1 MQPLP
6 TLDRRNF
13 LAILSAAAGT
23 AALTTPA
30 LAQLIAK
37 PAVGPILSWDTID
50 KAGFH
55 VMADQ
60 NTGGNTLLMTS
71 KSQTLLI
78 DTKFAHLAGALLAD
92 AKTFAAPQD
101 HFNLTLINTH
111 HHGDHTGGNALIVP
125 HATTYAH
132 TNAIDR
138 IKSQLD
144 RYKQGA
150 KSAPERIKGSPF
162 NSETTR
168 TLAAQAADASA
179 AWTQSDITPQHQV
192 ADQQTLTLADTTL
205 TMHHFG
211 PGHTDNDLVIHFPDH
226 NIIHTGDLVFNKLHP
241 FFDPSANA
249 TAIGWTKSLKSIL
262 KLCDKHT
269 TIIPGHGQIGTTQI
283 VQTQLDYLEQLIT
296 HVQADIDAGVP
307 KSESAEK
314 TWDFMQNL
322 GFESIRS
329 RAIEATYDELSK

>member
-30 LAQLIAK
+30 LANLIRNPADPQLLFPWDELK
-37 PAVGPILSWDTID
+37 P
-50 KAGFH
+50 GFH
-55 VMADQ
+55 AFADI
-60 NTGGNTLLMTS
+60 NTGGNTLIAVS
-71 KSQTLLI
+71 KDQALLI
-78 DTKFAHLAGALLAD
+78 DTKFAHLAGALRAD
-92 AKTFAAPQD
+92 AQSLAGKDAA
-101 HFNLTLINTH
+101 LTLINTH

-150 KSAPERIKGSPF
+150 KSAPERIKDSPF

-168 TLAAQAADASA
+168 ALAAQAADASA
-179 AWTQSDITPQHQV
+179 TWTQSDITPQHSV

-226 NIIHTGDLVFNKLHP
+226 NIIHTGDLVFNNLHP

-249 TAIGWTKSLKSIL
+249 TALGWTKSLKSIL

-283 VQTQLDYLEQLIT
+283 VQSQLEYLEQLIT
-296 HVQADIDAGVP
+296 HVQADIDAAVP

-314 TWDFMQNL
+314 TWDFMQNI